1 MTEILYRLRLIDYL
15 ESQMLVFDHQNQ
27 EAKNQYPN
35 YIDVRRIYKGFSGCE
50 RIVMKGD
57 DIFVCAASL

>member
-1 MTEILYRLRLIDYL
+1 
-15 ESQMLVFDHQNQ
+15 MLVLPQNQ

-35 YIDVRRIYKGFSGCE
+35 YIDVRRIYKDFSGCE